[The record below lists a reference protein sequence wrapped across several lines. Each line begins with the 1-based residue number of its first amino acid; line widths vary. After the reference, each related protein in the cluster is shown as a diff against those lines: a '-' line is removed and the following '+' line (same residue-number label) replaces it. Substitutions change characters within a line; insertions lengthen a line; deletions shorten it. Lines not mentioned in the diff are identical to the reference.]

1 MATDPVC
8 GMFVD
13 ERTTG
18 LKLVRGNRSYFFCST
33 HCLAEFAQ
41 PERALR
47 GLRRKLAVAW
57 PLSVAILLLTYAIR
71 LPDGPWVILALATVV
86 EFYPGFQ
93 FFVSTRDALKSR
105 NWNMDILI
113 AVGTTAAFGYSVAV
127 LLLPNRLPP
136 ALYFDASAL
145 IVTLILTGNY
155 LEHLTRERARGA
167 LRMLNELLPATA
179 SVLRDGR
186 EFELSISEVRPND
199 LCRVR
204 PGGRF
209 PTDGTVVEGRS
220 TVNEALLTG
229 ESLPVEKGPGDTV
242 IAGGVNGEGL
252 LTLRATNVGEDTVL
266 AQIGRL
272 VTEAETSRVPLQQL
286 ADRIAATFVPVVLV
300 LATAA
305 ALGWFAVGA
314 GFTIAL
320 LVFVSVAIT
329 ACPCAFGI
337 ATPAAIVVGTGR
349 AAEEGIL
356 FKGKDSLE
364 RASTID
370 LVLTDKTGTLTLGLP
385 TLTDLVPATGVTLDA
400 LLSVAAALEAGS
412 EHPLARAVVEAA
424 SRRRLSVPTADG
436 IRADPGKGIR
446 GALSGTPLAVLN
458 ESALREEGVEL
469 GPLRSGAERLTFE
482 GKAWSAVLEAGR
494 PIGLVGFSDELVP
507 GARAAVSALTEDGI
521 SVAMATGDHETAAR
535 AVGAAV
541 GISEVHAGMAP
552 RDKLELIREL
562 QRQGKK
568 VAYVGDGINDAPAL
582 AAADL
587 GIAIGAGSDVA
598 REAGGVI
605 LLRSEFG
612 DVARALRLGRR
623 TVRKVRGNLAW
634 AIGYNVVL
642 LPVAMGALVPFLGLG
657 VYAVLP
663 ITGALAMGI
672 SSTTVVLNSLSLR
685 SVNRERTIL
694 RTPGRANLA
703 H

>member
-1 MATDPVC
+1 
-8 GMFVD
+8 
-13 ERTTG
+13 
-18 LKLVRGNRSYFFCST
+18 
-33 HCLAEFAQ
+33 
-41 PERALR
+41 
-47 GLRRKLAVAW
+47 
-57 PLSVAILLLTYAIR
+57 
-71 LPDGPWVILALATVV
+71 
-86 EFYPGFQ
+86 
-93 FFVSTRDALKSR
+93 
-105 NWNMDILI
+105 
-113 AVGTTAAFGYSVAV
+113 
-127 LLLPNRLPP
+127 
-136 ALYFDASAL
+136 
-145 IVTLILTGNY
+145 
-155 LEHLTRERARGA
+155 
-167 LRMLNELLPATA
+167 
-179 SVLRDGR
+179 
-186 EFELSISEVRPND
+186 VRPND

-209 PTDGTVVEGRS
+209 PTDGSVVEGRS

-412 EHPLARAVVEAA
+412 EHPLARAVVAAA

-685 SVNRERTIL
+685 SVNRE
-694 RTPGRANLA
+694 
-703 H
+703 